1 MSRYPFTDCLNEY
14 MPLEYGHIASSTY
27 ATTRRKLVQLG
38 KIFHE
43 LKQDGRVSTDNP
55 RKITA
60 KDIDAFVGYRKANGV
75 VDATILKDLGIL
87 KKMLAYFD
95 NDAVSAFK
103 SKYPAHYPKKYK
115 RRAPA
120 MEESV
125 VDRILSRSM
134 EISEFDWKL
143 SEAYGIVCLAICT
156 GLRPKELRMM
166 YVKNVH
172 IAGDSAEIL
181 AVHVKGEGS
190 YGTARWIPVHPDGV
204 PPLKRYLE
212 ARALKLKIS
221 SKTSDALFPPIRGK
235 EEFIGYNMLEKLK
248 KAVEEDIG
256 ETFELRKCRRTFGQ
270 RALDEGHDIHNV
282 SLVMGHTTI
291 STTQRYYCDKDNRS
305 ATDEMLAFWENTRQM
320 EDA

>member
-14 MPLEYGHIASSTY
+14 MPLECGHIASSTY

-95 NDAVSAFK
+95 NDAISAFK

-120 MEESV
+120 MAESV
-125 VDRILSRSM
+125 VDRILARAM

-143 SEAYGIVCLAICT
+143 SEAYGIVCLAIC
-156 GLRPKELRMM
+156 
-166 YVKNVH
+166 V
-172 IAGDSAEIL
+172 IIFIL
-181 AVHVKGEGS
+181 ALSVYQHLPVLLDLGDVGMMVLYGHPGIVISLYGLCSHIEVCHTLLELAAAHAGS
-190 YGTARWIPVHPDGV
+190 HHLLRSLYVIGAD
-204 PPLKRYLE
+204 
-212 ARALKLKIS
+212 ALKHLKGHIGIAAYC
-221 SKTSDALFPPIRGK
+221 SKHCGHLHALETS
-235 EEFIGYNMLEKLK
+235 
-248 KAVEEDIG
+248 
-256 ETFELRKCRRTFGQ
+256 
-270 RALDEGHDIHNV
+270 
-282 SLVMGHTTI
+282 
-291 STTQRYYCDKDNRS
+291 
-305 ATDEMLAFWENTRQM
+305 
-320 EDA
+320 

>member
-87 KKMLAYFD
+87 KKMLADFD

-120 MEESV
+120 M
-125 VDRILSRSM
+125 
-134 EISEFDWKL
+134 
-143 SEAYGIVCLAICT
+143 
-156 GLRPKELRMM
+156 
-166 YVKNVH
+166 
-172 IAGDSAEIL
+172 
-181 AVHVKGEGS
+181 
-190 YGTARWIPVHPDGV
+190 
-204 PPLKRYLE
+204 
-212 ARALKLKIS
+212 
-221 SKTSDALFPPIRGK
+221 
-235 EEFIGYNMLEKLK
+235 
-248 KAVEEDIG
+248 
-256 ETFELRKCRRTFGQ
+256 
-270 RALDEGHDIHNV
+270 
-282 SLVMGHTTI
+282 
-291 STTQRYYCDKDNRS
+291 
-305 ATDEMLAFWENTRQM
+305 
-320 EDA
+320 